1 MKYLSISETALMLG
15 ISTKTLRRWEN
26 NNKFIPEYRTIGNH
40 RRYSINQIK
49 KLINPNYEI
58 KNKLNICYSR
68 VSSHGQKQ
76 DLVRQEEYLL
86 KYCKENNIKNVKSIK
101 DLGSGI
107 NFKKKGLKTLLNLII
122 NYEIDTIYL
131 TYKDRLLRM
140 GYELI
145 VSIASEFN
153 TKIVVINQV
162 EETFNETLVKDLL
175 EITTV
180 FSSKLYGSRSKKKK
194 LSSI

>member
-15 ISTKTLRRWEN
+15 VSTKTLRRWEN

-58 KNKLNICYSR
+58 KNKINVIYSR
-68 VSSHGQKQ
+68 VSSHGQKN
-76 DLVRQEEYLL
+76 DLIRQEEYLL
-86 KYCKENNIKNVKSIK
+86 KYCKENNIKNVKSI
-101 DLGSGI
+101 
-107 NFKKKGLKTLLNLII
+107 
-122 NYEIDTIYL
+122 
-131 TYKDRLLRM
+131 
-140 GYELI
+140 
-145 VSIASEFN
+145 
-153 TKIVVINQV
+153 
-162 EETFNETLVKDLL
+162 KDLL

>member
-58 KNKLNICYSR
+58 KNKINVIYSR
-68 VSSHGQKQ
+68 VSSHGQKN
-76 DLVRQEEYLL
+76 DLIRQEEYLL

>member
-58 KNKLNICYSR
+58 KNKINVIDSR
-68 VSSHGQKQ
+68 VSSHGQKN
-76 DLVRQEEYLL
+76 DLIRQEEYLL

>member
-15 ISTKTLRRWEN
+15 VSTKTLRRWEN
-26 NNKFIPEYRTIGNH
+26 NKKFIPEYRTIGNH

-49 KLINPNYEI
+49 KLINPKYEI

-86 KYCKENNIKNVKSIK
+86 NYCKNNKIENVKSIK

-107 NFKKKGLKTLLNLII
+107 NFKKKGLKTLINLII

-145 VSIASEFN
+145 VSIAEEFN

-162 EETFNETLVKDLL
+162 EESFNEKLVKDLL

-194 LSSI
+194 INN